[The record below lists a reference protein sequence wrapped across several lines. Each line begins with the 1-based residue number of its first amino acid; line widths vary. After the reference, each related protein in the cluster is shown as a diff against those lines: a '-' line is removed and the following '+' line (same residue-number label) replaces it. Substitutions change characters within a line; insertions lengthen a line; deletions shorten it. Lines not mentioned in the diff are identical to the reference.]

1 MSALPFPGG
10 TSVTRL
16 RVYGLGPA
24 VDGLDGGTPHLH
36 TVSTEAYVV
45 LGGAGAV
52 QLLDRTGY
60 REQPLAAGDVVWF
73 GPGTI
78 HRAVNHGGLDV
89 LAILSS
95 RGLPEHGDAVMTFP
109 DAVLADPAAYA
120 AAAAHGDGPPLRRR
134 DLGVEGFLTVRE
146 AFLAGDRAPLER
158 LLDRSAALVHPLAE
172 GFAERRAASVG
183 ADDALGSAALL
194 ALAAASTERLGAL
207 APQVSRLEGSAYGMC
222 GVLQRLDA
230 D

>member
-16 RVYGLGPA
+16 RVYELGPSA
-24 VDGLDGGTPHLH
+24 DGLDGGTPHLH
-36 TVSTEAYVV
+36 TVSSEAYVV

-52 QLLDRTGY
+52 QLLDRTGC
-60 REQPLAAGDVVWF
+60 REQPLVAGDVVWF
-73 GPGTI
+73 GPGTV

-89 LAILSS
+89 LAILSN

-109 DAVLADPAAYA
+109 DAVLADASAYA
-120 AAAAHGDGPPLRRR
+120 AAAAPGDGPPRARR
-134 DLGVEGFLTVRE
+134 DLGVEGFLALRD
-146 AFLAGDRAPLER
+146 AAAAGDAGPYERMLER
-158 LLDRSAALVHPLAE
+158 AVALVGPRADD
-172 GFAERRAASVG
+172 FRARRAASAV
-183 ADDALGSAALL
+183 ADEALGASALRALGLGDAAALGTL
-194 ALAAASTERLGAL
+194 GSRTDRLHG
-207 APQVSRLEGSAYGMC
+207 ETYGMC